1 MESRRGQ
8 WTLWLLAA
16 GSFVLVGCRTP
27 TGSEESSSWFNFS
40 SRRGGQGRSSAAT
53 AKPEKKPLATA
64 TERTAEVP
72 PSPKP
77 APAKTTESAQPTK
90 TAENKTA
97 PIAPPKAATPT
108 ATPPAVAATGGPEAR
123 RLPVRIDAGPT
134 PEPRAPASSLG
145 LKSPTEASPT
155 LRTNPP
161 LELAIPE
168 RARATGSPA
177 TPLTIEPGQGTKDLR
192 PGTALPLPVPVA
204 TTGRRPPKTSLRL
217 PGLDA
222 TEPATTDRPRLT
234 LPEVTGS
241 SAQREAQPALH
252 LPTGEAPAAREGLS
266 PKLPLASLDEP
277 TRGRTADATS
287 LPGLA
292 ALAPLGEERTGRP
305 ISGIGGLDEPTSKKL
320 PASGL
325 ALPSPEAGPTQA
337 SATNTRLALPTV
349 AAADPSRDPA
359 ERLRIAI
366 GEVAPTP
373 VASGPGPDTSAGKPP
388 ERADRPLAP
397 SRALPPFDPA
407 SGATTSGER
416 ALRATA
422 PEAKPTVATVPV
434 PFRLSAW
441 VSDEETHR
449 RWREQQLDR
458 AGAEEK
464 ARQAEQERLRQALL
478 RFLVP
483 VAPAK

>member
-40 SRRGGQGRSSAAT
+40 SRRGGQGRSSAGT
-53 AKPEKKPLATA
+53 AKPEKKPLATT
-64 TERTAEVP
+64 TERTAEIP

-77 APAKTTESAQPTK
+77 APAKPPEPAKPTK
-90 TAENKTA
+90 PAENKTA
-97 PIAPPKAATPT
+97 PIAPPDAAKPT
-108 ATPPAVAATGGPEAR
+108 AAPPAEVATGGPEAR
-123 RLPVRIDAGPT
+123 RLPVPIDAGPT

-145 LKSPTEASPT
+145 LKSPPEASPT
-155 LRTNPP
+155 LRTNQP
-161 LELAIPE
+161 LELTIP
-168 RARATGSPA
+168 AGVRATGSPA
-177 TPLTIEPGQGTKDLR
+177 TPLTIAPGQGTKDLR
-192 PGTALPLPVPVA
+192 TGTALPLPEPVA
-204 TTGRRPPKTSLRL
+204 TTGRRPPKSSLRL

-234 LPEVTGS
+234 LPEVAGS
-241 SAQREAQPALH
+241 SAQREAPTALH
-252 LPTGEAPAAREGLS
+252 LPAGEAPTAREGLS
-266 PKLPLASLDEP
+266 PRLPLASLDEP
-277 TRGRTADATS
+277 TRGRTAEATS

-292 ALAPLGEERTGRP
+292 VLAPTGEERTGRP
-305 ISGIGGLDEPTSKKL
+305 ISGIGDLDEPTSKK
-320 PASGL
+320 PPPSGL
-325 ALPSPEAGPTQA
+325 ALPAPEAGPTQA
-337 SATNTRLALPTV
+337 SATNTRLALPNV
-349 AAADPSRDPA
+349 AAVDPGRDPA

-366 GEVAPTP
+366 GEVEPTP
-373 VASGPGPDTSAGKPP
+373 VASGPSPSGSAGKPP

-407 SGATTSGER
+407 SLATTSGER

-422 PEAKPTVATVPV
+422 PEAKPTVATVPL

-458 AGAEEK
+458 AGAEER